1 MSRITTLA
9 APIISLAFA
18 TSLQA
23 QTPTPKLAFHLA
35 TADSVRVVRDQAY
48 KQGAAGPVQY
58 DLYLPARNRATPFP
72 VIVIINGGQGAQRGL
87 SLNVGWARLFA
98 GTGLAAVTYDSD
110 TGGAVPNF
118 DALVR
123 ALEREATARG
133 IDPSRMGI
141 WAGSGNAS
149 VALPIA
155 SDPSRKYIRTAA
167 LYYGTAR
174 TTSFRNDLPFQL
186 VRVGL
191 DQPALLNAQ
200 DSLITRALA
209 ANAPIE
215 IINHPSGEHPFEEA
229 VTRANARVVESTVAF
244 LHHTIGA
251 DFDGGLAE
259 QGLRAEAGAAAY
271 AGDWTR
277 AATAFQGLADRAP
290 NDFELQRKLADARL
304 AAGDALG
311 AIPAYL
317 RSRELGHWRRGDIA
331 IGLIAAYAQAGRRED
346 AYAEIGRLPAT
357 WDKAVM
363 LASSPQLAAFRND
376 PEFVRRMR

>member
-1 MSRITTLA
+1 MSRFTSFGVLIIPLA
-9 APIISLAFA
+9 AAASLA
-18 TSLQA
+18 A
-23 QTPTPKLAFHLA
+23 QTPTPRLAFHLP

-48 KQGAAGPVQY
+48 KQGAAGPVRY
-58 DLYLPARNRATPFP
+58 DLYLPARNHATPFP
-72 VIVIINGGQGAQRGL
+72 VIVIVNGGQGAQRDL

-110 TGGAVPNF
+110 TSGATPNF

-123 ALEREATARG
+123 VLEREAAARG
-133 IDPSRMGI
+133 IDPGRMGL

-149 VALPIA
+149 AALPIA

-167 LYYGTAR
+167 LYYGAAR
-174 TTSFRNDLPFQL
+174 TTSFRTDLPFQL

-191 DQPALLNAQ
+191 DQPALLHAQ
-200 DSLITRALA
+200 DSLIARALA

-229 VTRANARVVESTVAF
+229 VTRANERVVESTVAF
-244 LHHTIGA
+244 LFHTLAAG
-251 DFDGGLAE
+251 FDGALSE
-259 QGLRAEAGAAAY
+259 QGLRAAAGAAAY

-277 AATAFQGLADRAP
+277 AATAFQGLAERAP

-304 AAGDALG
+304 AGGDAAG

-331 IGLIAAYAQAGRRED
+331 IGLIAAYAQSGRREE
-346 AYAEIGRLPAT
+346 AYAEISRLPAT
-357 WDKAVM
+357 WNKTVM
-363 LASSPQLAAFRND
+363 LANSPQLAAFRND